1 MAKSK
6 YSILF
11 EDNDI
16 VVIDKPA
23 GMLTIPDRFSPAENL
38 RALLSSKYGQIFVVH
53 RLDRETSGV
62 LVFAKNA
69 EAHRNLSI
77 QFENHTV
84 TKIYSAVISGQLAE
98 DELSIDIPLMPDP
111 VHKGLMRPSAR
122 GKDSLT
128 IMKVIERYRIAT
140 HVECD
145 LRTGRQHQIRVH
157 SASIGHPLLVDSL
170 YGKSEAFLLSTI
182 KRRYNLQKNEEEKP
196 IISRITLHSKTLGF
210 KHPSTGADVEF
221 TSELPKDFKALLSVL
236 RKYSAIPTITN
247 KFQNSFKTLQ

>member
-1 MAKSK
+1 MAKAK
-6 YSILF
+6 YTIVF

-16 VVIDKPA
+16 VVIDKHS
-23 GMLTIPDRFSPAENL
+23 GMLTIPDRFSPTENL
-38 RALLSSKYGQIFVVH
+38 RTLLQSKYGQIFVVH
-53 RLDRETSGV
+53 RLDKETSGI

-84 TKIYSAVISGQLAE
+84 TKIYSAVLSGQLAE
-98 DELSIDIPLMPDP
+98 DELSVDIPLMPDP
-111 VHKGLMRPSAR
+111 VHKGMMRPSAR

-128 IMKVIERYRIAT
+128 IIKVVERFRIAT

-157 SASIGHPLLVDSL
+157 TASIGHPLLVDAL
-170 YGKSEAFLLSTI
+170 YGKSESFFLSTI
-182 KRRYNLQKNEEEKP
+182 KRRYNLQKHEEEKP
-196 IISRITLHSKTLGF
+196 IICRITLHSKTLGF
-210 KHPSTGADVEF
+210 THPTTNQEVQF

-236 RKYSAIPTITN
+236 RKYSSIPTISN
-247 KFQNSFKTLQ
+247 KFQNSFKTFQ